1 MAVRNCST
9 KDVATIRET
18 TDDAYFAKYDINHA
32 AALLVMLGEH
42 IANPHA
48 ERSDLEWQNLG
59 ARVGYLGRQI
69 QRHCEVLDC
78 ELAEIEVAA
87 GRLPDGGAA

>member
-1 MAVRNCST
+1 MAVENPTT
-9 KDVATIRET
+9 KNVEKIRET

-42 IANPHA
+42 IGTPDA

-69 QRHCEVLDC
+69 QRHCEVLDS

-87 GRLPDGGAA
+87 RRLPDGGAA